1 MGNAKPVSE
10 RGFTLVEMVMVLT
23 IIGIISA
30 IVAVF
35 IKAPVDAYFDSARRA
50 ALTDMA
56 DTAVRRMARDL
67 RRALP
72 NSVRNPN
79 NQCIE
84 FIPTKTGGRYRAGAD
99 SSGGGNPLDF
109 SAADTGFNMLGL
121 NSALPANQ
129 QIAVNDVIAVYN
141 LGIPGSDA
149 YVSTGSTINTSAV
162 TSVVNGTGTLGN
174 ETYIGITSRQF
185 PLPSGSHRFHVVPG
199 NEKIVSFLCS
209 GGTLWRKANY
219 TYPTSIADATTC
231 STSVAGGGTIAM
243 LAKNAT
249 CTFVYNGSDL
259 QRNGLVQMTLSL
271 TDASG
276 ETVSLYHE
284 VHVDN
289 SP

>member
-10 RGFTLVEMVMVLT
+10 RGFTLVEMVMVIT

-50 ALTDMA
+50 ALTDTA

-72 NSVRNPN
+72 NSVRNPD

-84 FIPTKTGGRYRAGAD
+84 FIPTKT
-99 SSGGGNPLDF
+99 GGNPLDF

-129 QIAVNDVIAVYN
+129 QIAANDVIAVYN

-199 NEKIVSFLCS
+199 DEKIVSFLCS

-243 LAKNAT
+243 LAKDAA

-276 ETVSLYHE
+276 EAVSLYHE

>member
-1 MGNAKPVSE
+1 MVNLRRTKE
-10 RGFTLVEMVMVLT
+10 RGFTLVEMVMVIT
-23 IIGIISA
+23 IIGIIVA

-50 ALTDMA
+50 ALTDTA

-72 NSVRNPN
+72 NSVRNPD

-84 FIPTKTGGRYRAGAD
+84 FIPTKTGGRYRTGAD
-99 SSGGGNPLDF
+99 SSGAGNPLDF
-109 SAADTGFNMLGL
+109 SVADTGFNMLGL
-121 NSALPANQ
+121 NSTRPANQ
-129 QIAVNDVIAVYN
+129 QIAVNDVIVVYN

-174 ETYIGITSRQF
+174 ETYIGIAARKF
-185 PLPSGSHRFHVVPG
+185 PLPSGGHRFHVVPG

-219 TYPTSIADATTC
+219 AYPSSMADAAACT
-231 STSVAGGGTIAM
+231 TSVAGGGTIAR
-243 LAKNAT
+243 LANNAT
-249 CTFVYNGSDL
+249 CAFIYNGSDL

-276 ETVSLYHE
+276 ETVRLYHE

>member
-1 MGNAKPVSE
+1 MVKPRSTGE
-10 RGFTLVEMVMVLT
+10 SGFTLVEMVMVIT

-35 IKAPVDAYFDSARRA
+35 IKVPVDAYFDSARRA
-50 ALTDMA
+50 ALTDTA

-67 RRALP
+67 HKALP

-79 NQCIE
+79 DQCIE
-84 FIPTKTGGRYRAGAD
+84 FIPTKAGGRYRTGVD
-99 SSGGGNPLDF
+99 SSGGGNPLNF

-121 NSALPANQ
+121 NSALPTNQ
-129 QIAVNDVIAVYN
+129 QIAADDVIVVYN

-149 YVSTGSTINTSAV
+149 YVSTGGNINTAAV
-162 TSVVNGTGTLGN
+162 TSVVSGTGTLTN
-174 ETYIGITSRQF
+174 ETFIGITSRQF
-185 PLPSGSHRFHVVPG
+185 PLPSGSNRFHVIPG
-199 NEKIVSFLCS
+199 GEKIVSFLCS

-219 TYPTSIADATTC
+219 VYPTSIADTTAC
-231 STSVAGGGTIAM
+231 STSVAGGGTIAI
-243 LAKNAT
+243 LAKNAS
-249 CTFVYNGSDL
+249 CSFVYNGSDL

-271 TDASG
+271 TDTSG

>member
-1 MGNAKPVSE
+1 MVKPRSTGE
-10 RGFTLVEMVMVLT
+10 NGFTLVEMVMVIT
-23 IIGIISA
+23 IIGIIGA

-50 ALTDMA
+50 ALTDVA

-67 RRALP
+67 RKALP

-79 NQCIE
+79 DQCIE
-84 FIPTKTGGRYRAGAD
+84 FIPTKTGGRYRTGGD

-109 SAADTGFNMLGL
+109 SAADAGFNMLGL

-129 QIAVNDVIAVYN
+129 QIAANDVVVVYN

-149 YVSTGSTINTSAV
+149 YVSTGGSINTAAV
-162 TSVVNGTGTLGN
+162 TSVVSGTGTLGN

-185 PLPSGSHRFHVVPG
+185 PLPSGSNRFHVVPG
-199 NEKIVSFLCS
+199 GEKIVSFLCS

-219 TYPTSIADATTC
+219 TYPNSVADTAAC
-231 STSVAGGGTIAM
+231 STSIAGGGTIAR
-243 LAKNAT
+243 LANNAT

-276 ETVSLYHE
+276 ETVSQYHE

>member
-1 MGNAKPVSE
+1 MVNSRPTSE
-10 RGFTLVEMVMVLT
+10 SGFTLVEMVMVLV
-23 IIGIISA
+23 IIGVVSA
-30 IVAVF
+30 MVAVF
-35 IKAPVDAYFDSARRA
+35 MRAPVDAYFDSARRA
-50 ALTDMA
+50 ALTDTA

-79 NQCIE
+79 DQCIE
-84 FIPTKTGGRYRAGAD
+84 FIPTKTGGRYRTGAD

-109 SAADTGFNMLGL
+109 SVADTGFNMLGL
-121 NSALPANQ
+121 NSALPAGQ
-129 QIAVNDVIAVYN
+129 QIAADDLIVVYN

-149 YVSTGSTINTSAV
+149 YVGTGSGVNRATV
-162 TSVVNGTGTLGN
+162 TSVVSGTGTLAN
-174 ETYIGITSRQF
+174 ETFIGITARQF
-185 PLPSGSHRFHVVPG
+185 PLPSGSNRFHVVPG
-199 NEKIVSFLCS
+199 GEKIVSFLCA
-209 GGTLWRKANY
+209 GGTLWRRANY
-219 TYPTSIADATTC
+219 AYPASIADTTVC
-231 STSVAGGGTIAM
+231 STATVGGTLAM
-243 LAKNAT
+243 LARNAS
-249 CTFVYNGSDL
+249 CSFVYNGSDL

>member
-1 MGNAKPVSE
+1 MVKPRSTGE
-10 RGFTLVEMVMVLT
+10 NGFTLVEMVMVIT
-23 IIGIISA
+23 IIGIIGA

-50 ALTDMA
+50 ALTDVA

-67 RRALP
+67 RKALP

-79 NQCIE
+79 DQCIE
-84 FIPTKTGGRYRAGAD
+84 FIPTKTGGRYRTGGD

-109 SAADTGFNMLGL
+109 SAADAGFNMLGL

-129 QIAVNDVIAVYN
+129 QIAANDVVVVYN

-149 YVSTGSTINTSAV
+149 YVSTGGSINTAAV
-162 TSVVNGTGTLGN
+162 TSVVSGTGTLGN

-185 PLPSGSHRFHVVPG
+185 PLPSGSNRFHVVPG
-199 NEKIVSFLCS
+199 GEKIVSFLCS

-219 TYPTSIADATTC
+219 TYPNSVADTAAC
-231 STSVAGGGTIAM
+231 STSIAGGGTIAR
-243 LAKNAT
+243 LANNAT

>member
-1 MGNAKPVSE
+1 
-10 RGFTLVEMVMVLT
+10 MVMVIT
-23 IIGIISA
+23 IIGIIGA

-50 ALTDMA
+50 ALTDVA

-67 RRALP
+67 RKALP

-79 NQCIE
+79 DQCIE
-84 FIPTKTGGRYRAGAD
+84 FIPTKTGGRYRTGVD

-129 QIAVNDVIAVYN
+129 QIAANDVVVVYN

-149 YVSTGSTINTSAV
+149 YVSTGGSINTAAV
-162 TSVVNGTGTLGN
+162 TSVVSGTGTLGN

-185 PLPSGSHRFHVVPG
+185 PLPSGSNRFHVVPG
-199 NEKIVSFLCS
+199 GEKIVSFLCS

-219 TYPTSIADATTC
+219 AYPTSIADTAAC
-231 STSVAGGGTIAM
+231 STSIAGGGTIAR
-243 LAKNAT
+243 LANNAT